1 MQNLQAL
8 DVLDIPT
15 SKIPAHIEKNGLA
28 KFEVCGEYQFKFACS
43 HDFFINEF

>member
-15 SKIPAHIEKNGLA
+15 SKIPAHIEKNGIA
-28 KFEVCGEYQFKFACS
+28 NFKACGEYQFQFAFS
-43 HDFFINEF
+43 HDSFTEF